1 MPRFGR
7 VPAPVLNGPV
17 RMLRA
22 LPVLPVVLL
31 AGCGVAATQFHP
43 GIAAEVGNQTI
54 TTRHVDQVTE
64 DYCEA
69 VEKVSKGQPEAQDA
83 RTPMRYLSH
92 TFATNL
98 IMRDAAEQL
107 ADDYDVQPTSA
118 YKGNLAQLEP
128 QLANLSDD
136 QKEAV
141 REIFGAQA
149 YVDDVLTQ
157 IGEISL
163 KKIVAAVDC
172 GIQIN
177 PDTVRAQIE
186 GGVLVGLSAALF
198 NGITFDDGRVQQGNF
213 NDYRQLRINE
223 TPPIEVHLLDSG
235 EGPGGLG
242 EVGTVSAAPALGN
255 AIFAATGVR
264 VRCLPID
271 RRLLSMGESS

>member
-7 VPAPVLNGPV
+7 VPAPVLNGRV

-43 GIAAEVGNQTI
+43 GIAAEVGDQTI

-64 DYCEA
+64 NYCEA

-141 REIFGAQA
+141 REIFGSQA

-163 KKIVAAVDC
+163 KKQGTTDATADEQTAEGQKLLTSWIADHDVE
-172 GIQIN
+172 IN
-177 PDTVRAQIE
+177 PIYGIDLGSQAQVDTD
-186 GGVLVGLSAALF
+186 LS
-198 NGITFDDGRVQQGNF
+198 
-213 NDYRQLRINE
+213 Y
-223 TPPIEVHLLDSG
+223 
-235 EGPGGLG
+235 
-242 EVGTVSAAPALGN
+242 ALGTT
-255 AIFAATGVR
+255 AKAGLQAEPDTTYTASLPDAQV
-264 VRCLPID
+264 CL
-271 RRLLSMGESS
+271 E